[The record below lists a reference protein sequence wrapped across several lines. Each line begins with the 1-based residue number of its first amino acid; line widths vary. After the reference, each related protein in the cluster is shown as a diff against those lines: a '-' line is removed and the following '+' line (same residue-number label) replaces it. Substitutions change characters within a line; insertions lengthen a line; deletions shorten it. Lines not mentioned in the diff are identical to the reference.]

1 MDTGISIEGS
11 PVSVGERVVYPNGGI
26 CRVQGVQSTSIA
38 GREWRML
45 ILQREEDLAKVMV
58 PQEKVATI
66 GLRKVASARSIEL
79 LFEFLASSS
88 DDPELDWKVRHRE
101 NFEKMAAGGLLD
113 TAQVLKGL
121 HALAQLRPLP
131 SKEREMYDSAR
142 HQLVGEI
149 SAALTLPPAVAENQI
164 ALALIPPPG
173 SGRSAP
179 TAVPFDLKSLRRSVG
194 GRRTAS
200 GGDEFDGLDGE
211 DDFAA
216 GGEEEGDE
224 AIAEA
229 EESPSAVPT
238 ARNED
243 EEGEAETLPVR
254 TPVKKAATPKPST
267 AKAPKQPASAVTS
280 KPPKRAAPAK
290 RPTQAT
296 AAPQKVAE
304 KAAGKPVAAAKR
316 SAAKKKPDAS
326 KKAEAPPSGKSK
338 SAKGTKASK
347 VSTTPRAKPA
357 PKSNAKAPA
366 KPTEKAAKKRSR
378 K

>member
-149 SAALTLPPAVAENQI
+149 SAALSLPPAVAENQI

-194 GRRTAS
+194 GRRSAS

-224 AIAEA
+224 AIADGD
-229 EESPSAVPT
+229 ESPSAAPT

-243 EEGEAETLPVR
+243 EEGDAEEPPAR
-254 TPVKKAATPKPST
+254 APAKKAATPKPAT
-267 AKAPKQPASAVTS
+267 PKASKQSESEVTS
-280 KPPKRAAPAK
+280 KPPKRASAAKPSTQAPA
-290 RPTQAT
+290 
-296 AAPQKVAE
+296 APKKVAE
-304 KAAGKPVAAAKR
+304 KAVGKPAAEKK
-316 SAAKKKPDAS
+316 SAAKKKPVAP
-326 KKAEAPPSGKSK
+326 KGEAAPSGKSK

-347 VSTTPRAKPA
+347 VSTPSQAKSA

-366 KPTEKAAKKRSR
+366 KAAEKSAKKRSR